1 MAVNRAVSSHLYQ
14 VGLPGS
20 AFRAR
25 QSMDE
30 VPATTAESDALSK
43 ELRRRGSKF
52 VGSTICYALMQA
64 TGLVNDHTTNCFR
77 YDQVG

>member
-1 MAVNRAVSSHLYQ
+1 
-14 VGLPGS
+14 
-20 AFRAR
+20 
-25 QSMDE
+25 MDE